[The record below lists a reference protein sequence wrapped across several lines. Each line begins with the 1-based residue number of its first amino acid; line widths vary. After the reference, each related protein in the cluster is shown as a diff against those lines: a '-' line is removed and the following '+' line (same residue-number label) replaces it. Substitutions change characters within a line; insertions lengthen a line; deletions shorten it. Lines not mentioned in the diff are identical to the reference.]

1 MKNEAANNENK
12 MKIVMRKTYV
22 QVTADFYP
30 DGRLRPS
37 VITWSNGKT
46 YHIGQIKQ
54 IQRMESQRVPGKGIC
69 YTCMV
74 WGHPCR
80 LFYEENY
87 KWFME
92 EPIVVMGGSGYGA

>member
-1 MKNEAANNENK
+1 MKNEAAKKENN
-12 MKIVMRKTYV
+12 MTIVWRKTYV

-46 YHIGQIKQ
+46 FHIDQIKQ
-54 IQRMESQRVPGKGIC
+54 IQRMNARRVPGAGIC
-69 YTCMV
+69 YTCLV
-74 WGHPCR
+74 WGKECR

-92 EPIVVMGGSGYGA
+92 EPIVVMGGN

>member
-1 MKNEAANNENK
+1 MKNETAKKDSN
-12 MKIVMRKTYV
+12 MKIVMKKTYV

-37 VITWSNGKT
+37 KITWSDGKE
-46 YHIGQIKQ
+46 YHIDQIRQ
-54 IQRMESQRVPGKGIC
+54 IQRMDSQRVPGTGIC
-69 YTCMV
+69 YICMV
-74 WGHPCR
+74 WGKPCR

-92 EPIVVMGGSGYGA
+92 EPILVMGGN